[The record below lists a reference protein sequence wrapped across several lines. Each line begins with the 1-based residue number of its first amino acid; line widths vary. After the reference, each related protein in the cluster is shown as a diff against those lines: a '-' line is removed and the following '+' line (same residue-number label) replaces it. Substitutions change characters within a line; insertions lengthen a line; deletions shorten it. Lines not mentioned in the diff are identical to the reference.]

1 MSFFCL
7 ILSPEDAFNRTVES
21 ITGPISKTISTKGML
36 ALYDALDAAG
46 KKTFEKAYSSAYK
59 AALDICL
66 EVYDEVSSGSE
77 IQSVVRR
84 CARLDEFPMAKID
97 QTYMW
102 QVLPFFSDF
111 FISFD
116 SQPVTFRT

>member
-1 MSFFCL
+1 MLLSV
-7 ILSPEDAFNRTVES
+7 SPEDAFKHSVES
-21 ITGPISKTISTKGML
+21 ITGPISRTISTKGML
-36 ALYDALDAAG
+36 ALYSSLDAEG
-46 KKTFEKAYSSAYK
+46 KKTFEKAYSASYM

-77 IQSVVRR
+77 IQSVIRR

-102 QVLPFFSDF
+102 QVCRFP
-111 FISFD
+111 
-116 SQPVTFRT
+116 